1 MSKQTLRIALKRTAI
16 DDMDSLELRALA
28 YFCKRL
34 FKDINFPWKRITLMA
49 MSVETRER
57 MSELDELRM
66 HGNAA
71 PYQIR
76 CIIAQLSVVVTIF
89 DDNTRH
95 GEPVVLDGS
104 FSIPATQVRPCI
116 EPPWAII
123 TSEQVAFGIAALDAD
138 YGSDRPYAM
147 LSEEAIALSISP
159 GRYRMRCP
167 LHGEQAGKTCLA
179 CAAERERRE
188 RAHALLALTVAL
200 AIVLIVA
207 ISHYA
212 PGVFPF

>member
-1 MSKQTLRIALKRTAI
+1 MKTIIARCAPDEDVSLGHTAAWMRIELPHVALT
-16 DDMDSLELRALA
+16 
-28 YFCKRL
+28 
-34 FKDINFPWKRITLMA
+34 
-49 MSVETRER
+49 
-57 MSELDELRM
+57 ELDELRM

-104 FSIPATQVRPCI
+104 FSIPATQVRPSI

-123 TSEQVAFGIAALDAD
+123 TSEQVAFGIAVADAD

-147 LSEEAIALSISP
+147 LSEEISYRAIGIAWEVQDAVP
-159 GRYRMRCP
+159 TTR
-167 LHGEQAGKTCLA
+167 
-179 CAAERERRE
+179 
-188 RAHALLALTVAL
+188 
-200 AIVLIVA
+200 
-207 ISHYA
+207 
-212 PGVFPF
+212 